1 MKKFL
6 SIITIILMSL
16 IIPSNVYAISTIDAK
31 EEIDLTE
38 DCNLTLN
45 YYYDDYKFNETNVEI
60 YYIASVTNDFRYNL
74 SSDFLSYPIKIN
86 GIITDDEWTTLEQTL
101 NAYIEADSINPII
114 STKIDENT
122 ITLTNLTP
130 GLYFIKTDKID
141 TEDYTLIFDEFLISI
156 PALNENG
163 TWNYNVEVF
172 PKAEEYIPKYEKID
186 YTVTKTWIDDGL
198 SRPESI
204 DIEIYED
211 GTLVE
216 SKILSSDN
224 NWTYTWTTDDDGSTW
239 TVVERNVKEG
249 YNVSIQTK
257 NRSFYIVN
265 TDPTYQEENPST
277 GDNIKIYLYLFV
289 SSLLGIILL
298 VISSLVQRKNS

>member
-257 NRSFYIVN
+257 NKNFYITN

-277 GDNIKIYLYLFV
+277 GDNIKIYLYLFI

-298 VISSLVQRKNS
+298 VISLFNKKKYS

>member
-74 SSDFLSYPIKIN
+74 SSDFLNYPIKIN

-141 TEDYTLIFDEFLISI
+141 TKDYTLIFDEFLISI

-298 VISSLVQRKNS
+298 VISSLIQRKNS

>member
-31 EEIDLTE
+31 EEIDLTV

-45 YYYDDYKFNETNVEI
+45 YYYDDYEFNETNVEI
-60 YYIASVTNDFRYNL
+60 YHIASVTNDFRYNL
-74 SSDFLSYPIKIN
+74 SSDFLNYPIKIN

-101 NAYIEADSINPII
+101 NAYIEADSINPSI

-141 TEDYTLIFDEFLISI
+141 TKDYTLIFDEFLISI
-156 PALNENG
+156 PALNEDG
-163 TWNYNVEVF
+163 TWNYDVQVF
-172 PKAEEYIPKYEKID
+172 PKAEEYIPKYEKVD

-257 NRSFYIVN
+257 NKNFYITN

-277 GDNIKIYLYLFV
+277 GDNIKIYLYLFI

-298 VISSLVQRKNS
+298 VISLFVKKKHS

>member
-172 PKAEEYIPKYEKID
+172 PKAEEYIPKYEKVD

-298 VISSLVQRKNS
+298 VISLFNKKKYS

>member
-172 PKAEEYIPKYEKID
+172 PKAEEYIPKYEKVD